1 MHSATLLAG
10 SAVPLIALL
19 LFPALGELV
28 AERAGTLNI
37 SVEAMLL
44 WGAYAAGAMAHLSR
58 NPVAGVAAGI
68 AAGAAV
74 ALLQGDLSHRAALNQ
89 FVVGIVLVIVTQG
102 ITSFLIETTNLTV
115 VPTAS
120 MVRIPVLASIPA
132 VGTAL
137 FDEPWPFYFVYA
149 VTPFVGWLL
158 YRTRWGLEVRTCG
171 ENPAA
176 GRVSGVSVGH
186 RRRQAVYLCGVLS
199 GLGGAFLVVGIVGA
213 VSDEMTAGMGYVAI
227 AAVLLGGWTVRGT
240 VIACALFGAV
250 EGTAV
255 TLPALGVTVNSQLL
269 GAAPY
274 LTVLALGPL
283 AAWRRSQPAALG
295 LPL

>member
-44 WGAYAAGAMAHLSR
+44 GGAYAAGAVAHLSGD
-58 NPVAGVAAGI
+58 PVAGVAAGI

-74 ALLQGDLSHRAALNQ
+74 AFLQSNLSHRAALNQ
-89 FVVGIVLVIVTQG
+89 FVVGIVLVIVIQG
-102 ITSFLIETTNLTV
+102 ITSFLIGTTNLTV

-120 MVRIPVLASIPA
+120 TVRIPLLASIPIA
-132 VGTAL
+132 GTAL
-137 FDEPWPFYFVYA
+137 FDEPWPFYLVYA
-149 VTPFVGWLL
+149 VTPFAGWLL
-158 YRTRWGLEVRTCG
+158 YRTRWGLEVRSCG

-255 TLPALGVTVNSQLL
+255 ALPTLGVTVNSQLL

-274 LTVLALGPL
+274 LVVLALSPL
-283 AAWRRSQPAALG
+283 VAWRRSAPAALG